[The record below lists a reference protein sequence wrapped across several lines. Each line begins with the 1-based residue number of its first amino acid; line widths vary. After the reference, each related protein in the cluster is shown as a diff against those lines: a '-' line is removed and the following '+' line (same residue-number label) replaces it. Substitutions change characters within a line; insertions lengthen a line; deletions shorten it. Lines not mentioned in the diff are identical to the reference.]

1 LGAGIAPL
9 MRMASR
15 SRRRASDLGDVI
27 ELMRLFWA
35 IEHLLRRTS
44 KLLYRRTGITGP
56 QRLVLRVVGQRS
68 GISASELVHAVHLHK
83 STLTG
88 ILKRLERRRLVVREP
103 DPADRRRMCLRPR
116 GNVRALMP
124 REVPTLEAAIRRVLP
139 GLSPAQKRSTRH
151 VLALLVDALEEQVS
165 R

>member
-1 LGAGIAPL
+1 MTLG
-9 MRMASR
+9 

-44 KLLYRRTGITGP
+44 KLLHRRIGITGP
-56 QRLVLRVVGQRS
+56 QRLVLRIIEQRS
-68 GISASELVHAVHLHK
+68 GITASELVRAIHLHK

-88 ILKRLERRRLVVREP
+88 VLNRLEQRHLLVRDP
-103 DPADRRRMCLRPR
+103 DAADRRRVCLRLSR
-116 GNVRALMP
+116 TARATLP

-139 GLSPAQKRSTRH
+139 RLSVAQRRSTRR
-151 VLALLVDALEEQVS
+151 VLALLVDALEDQVS